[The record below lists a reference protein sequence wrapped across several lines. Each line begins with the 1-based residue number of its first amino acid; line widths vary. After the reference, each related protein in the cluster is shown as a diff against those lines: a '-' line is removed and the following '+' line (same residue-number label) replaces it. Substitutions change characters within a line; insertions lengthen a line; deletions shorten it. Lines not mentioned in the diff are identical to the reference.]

1 MREEEGDE
9 ISGLLRE
16 QAIKEGK
23 IIPRLNEEQEGETE
37 DEHERR
43 SDKTRRVPPSLN
55 R

>member
-1 MREEEGDE
+1 MTERIEEGDE

-23 IIPRLNEEQEGETE
+23 IMPPQGEEQEGETE

-43 SDKTRRVPPSLN
+43 SREAR
-55 R
+55 